1 MNVIFHSKDDS
12 DSEMDFGSKRDE
24 NDDRS
29 ESGHGMVIRQM
40 HSLLHVII
48 VYYYTV
54 VTPQSF
60 HD

>member
-1 MNVIFHSKDDS
+1 MNVIFYSKDDN
-12 DSEMDFGSKRDE
+12 DSEMDFSSKRDE
-24 NDDRS
+24 NDDSS
-29 ESGHGMVIRQM
+29 ESGHEMVIGQL

-48 VYYYTV
+48 VCYYTV